1 MADFRNITA
10 TQSSAVAINAF
21 MRGVYT
27 WMSGGLLLTAVVAF
41 GVINTPALIQTVA
54 SNPTILLVLILA
66 ELGLV
71 LTISAGISKLSGT
84 MATSL
89 FMLYSGLNGVTLA
102 PILLLYTGA
111 SVAGTFV
118 ICAGMF
124 GAMSLYGL
132 TTKKDL
138 TSWGSFLFMGL
149 IGIVLA
155 AVVNMFLQ
163 SAMIEFVI
171 SGVGVLVFT
180 GLTAWDTQQ
189 LKTMGETAPADDATA
204 VRRGTILGALRL
216 YLDFINLFL
225 MLLRFFGQ
233 MRE

>member
-10 TQSSAVAINAF
+10 TQSSSLAINAF

-41 GVINTPALIQTVA
+41 GVINTPALIQAVA

>member
-10 TQSSAVAINAF
+10 TQTTSVAVNAF
-21 MRGVYT
+21 MRGVYA
-27 WMSGGLLLTAVVAF
+27 WMSGGLFLTAAVAF

-54 SNPTILLVLILA
+54 NNPTILLVLILA

-71 LTISAGISKLSGT
+71 LAISAGISKLSGT

-102 PILLLYTGA
+102 PILLMYTGT

-149 IGIVLA
+149 IGIILA
-155 AVVNMFLQ
+155 SVVNIFLQ
-163 SAMIEFVI
+163 SAMMEFVI
-171 SGVGVLVFT
+171 SGIGVLVFT

-189 LKTMGETAPADDATA
+189 LKTMGETAPSDDATA

-233 MRE
+233 RN

>member
-10 TQSSAVAINAF
+10 TQTTSVAVNAF
-21 MRGVYT
+21 MRGVYA

-41 GVINTPALIQTVA
+41 GVINTPALIQAVA
-54 SNPTILLVLILA
+54 NNPGILLVLILA

-71 LTISAGISKLSGT
+71 LAISAGISKLSGT

-149 IGIVLA
+149 IGIILA
-155 AVVNMFLQ
+155 SVVNIFLQ
-163 SAMIEFVI
+163 SAMMEFVI

-189 LKTMGETAPADDATA
+189 LKTMGETAPSDDATA

-233 MRE
+233 MRD